1 MRITP
6 TFTFIPPSGL
16 TPKDSRICRTPW
28 SVFQDGSL
36 KTISPATYTVSGTQ
50 PIPNITALVNKL
62 SSIACFEAAA
72 SPRQWRSSV
81 SPTALT
87 LGYNTE
93 ATFLGAFTA
102 SKTVA
107 GTENH
112 ECTLRLSVIFRY
124 WFQTFH
130 FRQFHVLFNSLF
142 KVLFIF
148 PSRYLF
154 AIGLSPLFSFR
165 WYLPPILDSIPK
177 LSDSLK
183 THHTE
188 ADTGS
193 NTGFSPSLMPRSN
206 GLKPRLPPKVS
217 LETTI
222 RCAKHKDFKF
232 ELFPLHSPLLRE
244 SLLVSF
250 PPLID
255 MLKFSGSSCLI

>member
-1 MRITP
+1 M
-6 TFTFIPPSGL
+6 
-16 TPKDSRICRTPW
+16 
-28 SVFQDGSL
+28 
-36 KTISPATYTVSGTQ
+36 
-50 PIPNITALVNKL
+50 TALNSKL
-62 SSIACFEAAA
+62 LDVRLYTPNQTDADPQIRKVHRPKGQLISA
-72 SPRQWRSSV
+72 SQ
-81 SPTALT
+81 
-87 LGYNTE
+87 
-93 ATFLGAFTA
+93 
-102 SKTVA
+102 
-107 GTENH
+107 
-112 ECTLRLSVIFRY
+112 Y
-124 WFQTFH
+124 WFQAFP
-130 FRQFHVLFNSLF
+130 FWQFHVLFNSLF

-188 ADTGS
+188 AGS
-193 NTGFSPSLMPRSN
+193 GSETGFSPSLMPRSN
-206 GLKPRLPPKVS
+206 GLEPRLPPKVS

-222 RCAKHKDFKF
+222 RTAKRWDFKF

-255 MLKFSGSSCLI
+255 MLKFSGSSCLIWDHVFRYTTLLFLD